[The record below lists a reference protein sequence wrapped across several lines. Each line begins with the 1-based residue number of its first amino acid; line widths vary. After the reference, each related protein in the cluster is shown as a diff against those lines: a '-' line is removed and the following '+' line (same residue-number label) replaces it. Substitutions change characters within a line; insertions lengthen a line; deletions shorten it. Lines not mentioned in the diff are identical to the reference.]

1 MLASEDY
8 PDPNKLL
15 ALSLNSERDFATD
28 FFESRWV
35 EDLPTPKLKDCKYN
49 NKRQLATIHRAG
61 RLSFRKFFGF
71 SNDIKYD
78 ALYIGKLSKIYR
90 N

>member
-1 MLASEDY
+1 MLASEES
-8 PDPNKLL
+8 PDPHKLL
-15 ALSLNSERDFATD
+15 ALSLSSERNFESD
-28 FFESRWV
+28 FFESRWE
-35 EDLPTPKLKDCKYN
+35 EDLPTPSLKECKYN
-49 NKRQLATIHRAG
+49 NKSQLATIHRAG